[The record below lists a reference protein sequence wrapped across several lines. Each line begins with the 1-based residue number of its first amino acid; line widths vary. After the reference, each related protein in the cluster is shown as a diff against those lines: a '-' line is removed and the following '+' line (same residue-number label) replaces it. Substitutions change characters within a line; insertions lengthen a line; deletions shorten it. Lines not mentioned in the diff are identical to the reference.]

1 MKPTYEITSSI
12 LKLIT
17 SISEKIGEVNAN
29 LLNKPS
35 PKLRKQN
42 RIKTIHSSLKIEG
55 NTLTEEQITAL
66 LENKIVIG
74 PKKDILEVLNAIKV
88 YENLEGYNPFTEKSF
103 LEAHQNLMEGLIENS
118 GKYRNQSV
126 GIVKGSKVEHLAPP
140 FENVPYLMKDLFE
153 YLKKSDEI
161 ELVKSCVFHYEM
173 EFIHPFLDGNGRMGR
188 LWQTLILMEKYP
200 IFEFLPFE
208 TLISNDQEKY
218 YNALAES
225 DKSGKSTKFIEYML
239 NVIDTSI
246 SQLLNFNNRTL
257 NEKDRLEYYVS
268 LNKTEFTRKDYMDI
282 FKNIS
287 SATASRDL
295 KKGVELDLFE
305 KIGEKKQNNL
315 SLKIT
320 GHNKVPKLKQYFP
333 LLFSACNFCNFIQ
346 ENSKYKNVL
355 ISLVHY

>member
-1 MKPTYEITSSI
+1 MKPPYEITSSI

-29 LLNKPS
+29 LLNRPS

-66 LENKIVIG
+66 LENKRVIG
-74 PKKDILEVLNAIKV
+74 PKKDVLEVLNAIKI
-88 YENLEGYNPFTEKSF
+88 YENLEDYNPSNEKSF
-103 LEAHQNLMEGLIENS
+103 LKAHQNLMEGLIENS

-161 ELVKSCVFHYEM
+161 ELIKSCVFHYEM

-218 YNALAES
+218 YKALAES

-239 NVIDTSI
+239 NVIDISI
-246 SQLLNFNNRTL
+246 SQLLDFNNRTL

-295 KKGVELDLFE
+295 KKGTELNLFE
-305 KIGEKKQNNL
+305 KIGEKNKTIYR
-315 SLKIT
+315 LK
-320 GHNKVPKLKQYFP
+320 
-333 LLFSACNFCNFIQ
+333 
-346 ENSKYKNVL
+346 
-355 ISLVHY
+355 